1 MKIVN
6 VIGIIQIK
14 KQLLQYEF
22 SFILYLEY
30 EVLNNKIK
38 YLDDS
43 KPLKTLRMIRS
54 TCDI

>member
-43 KPLKTLRMIRS
+43 KPLKT
-54 TCDI
+54 